1 MKQTSLLEMR
11 RFLLYLS
18 FFLLFDEIVKS
29 LFLIY
34 IFFETSGTGRALAR
48 KLKGMGREEI
58 QHSWGCEVGRKYHYV
73 GVSRIQSESPGLP
86 YGSPN
91 LLCERDEQ
99 AFKDFAPL

>member
-1 MKQTSLLEMR
+1 M
-11 RFLLYLS
+11 
-18 FFLLFDEIVKS
+18 KS

-34 IFFETSGTGRALAR
+34 IFFETSGTGRAMAR

-58 QHSWGCEVGRKYHYV
+58 QHSWGCEVGRKYHYL

-99 AFKDFAPL
+99 SFKDYAPL